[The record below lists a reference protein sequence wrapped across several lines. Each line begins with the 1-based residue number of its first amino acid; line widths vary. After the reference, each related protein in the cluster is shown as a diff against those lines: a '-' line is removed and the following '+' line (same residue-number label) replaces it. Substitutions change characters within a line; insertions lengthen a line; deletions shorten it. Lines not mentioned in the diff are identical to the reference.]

1 MRCGLFLAGSLF
13 FVDSQSSRFPIGDE
27 RGASRLHSLIVD
39 RGEVEGKESEGGK
52 EGTMM
57 SRTRI
62 YLIMA
67 GAVAGA
73 IEAGG

>member
-1 MRCGLFLAGSLF
+1 M
-13 FVDSQSSRFPIGDE
+13 
-27 RGASRLHSLIVD
+27 HSLIVD